1 METQTFAGEEDLLKR
16 VKVRLAPEERRGEF
30 DFRLEQDHYL
40 HSAHLSGQTLR
51 YVAEVDGEWVAL
63 LCFGAAALHFKA
75 REQWIGWTPQQRARR
90 LAFVVNN
97 SRLLVL
103 PQRQKYPNVA
113 SRVLGLCLRRL
124 SADWQEQWGHP
135 VLVVESFVDESQYRG
150 TCYRACG
157 FEAVGLT
164 AGYGRASRDF
174 YQEHGQPKQLYL
186 RELQK
191 GARALLRRG
200 RLPKELAQLEKET
213 SGPCPFRAGELGSL
227 LGRFRALK
235 DGRRGHGL
243 RHRHPFVLACAAMAT
258 LMGAGGYQA
267 FQDQCGKLTQRQ
279 LKALGCREDKA
290 GRFRPPSDTTFFRA
304 ITRLDAAQFERI
316 VGSWLLEQEV
326 SALARLAVDG
336 KAVRGSGRNETKPL
350 QLLSAVSHRLRL
362 TLGQVPI
369 EEKSNEIPA
378 LKPLLHSLPSLEGG
392 LVTADALHCQ
402 QESSRSATQDLGA
415 DYLWGLKGNQTG
427 VLEKAERLLSGQSFF
442 PSGKGGPLG
451 KGPSSA

>member
-1 METQTFAGEEDLLKR
+1 METQIFAGEEDLLKR
-16 VKVRLAPEERRGEF
+16 VTVRLVREEERGEF

-40 HSAHLSGQTLR
+40 HSARLSGQTLR

-63 LCFGAAALHFKA
+63 LCFGAAALHLKA

-90 LAFVVNN
+90 LAFVVSNC
-97 SRLLVL
+97 RFLVL
-103 PQRQKYPNVA
+103 PQRQKYPNLA
-113 SRVLGLCLRRL
+113 SRVMGLCLRRL
-124 SADWQEQWGHP
+124 SADWREQWGHP
-135 VLVVESFVDESQYRG
+135 VLAVESFVDESQYRG

-164 AGYGRASRDF
+164 EGYRRDSRDF

-227 LGRFRALK
+227 LERFQTLK
-235 DGRRGHGL
+235 DPRRGHGL
-243 RHRHPFVLACAAMAT
+243 RHRQPFVLACAAVAT

-279 LKALGCREDKA
+279 LKALGCREDKQ
-290 GRFRPPSDTTFFRA
+290 GRFQPPSDTTFFRV
-304 ITRLDAAQFERI
+304 ITKLDAAQFEGI
-316 VGSWLLEQEV
+316 VGRWLLEQEV

-336 KAVRGSGRNETKPL
+336 KVVRGSGRNEAKPL

-369 EEKSNEIPA
+369 QDKSNEIPA
-378 LKPLLHSLPSLEGG
+378 LKPLLQSLPPLEGG
-392 LVTADALHCQ
+392 LITADALHCQ
-402 QESSRSATQDLGA
+402 QESSRFVTQDLGA

-427 VLEKAERLLSGQSFF
+427 VLEKAKRLLGGQSFF
-442 PSGKGGPLG
+442 PSGKGGLLG
-451 KGPSSA
+451 KGPSPA